1 MDIADAVA
9 DLRAEAESLMTDMCV
24 VTRNGSPGGSP
35 TLDPVTGLY
44 PDVTEV
50 TVYVGRCSTRVPGS
64 ATARRPRE
72 SAGDE
77 VTTVKS
83 VFGVPASA
91 ARLLVADRVLFTA
104 STFNPNLPG
113 MRFTVTDL
121 LPGSHQVAQKV
132 SIEAVV
138 G

>member
-1 MDIADAVA
+1 MDIADAVK
-9 DLRAEAESLMTDMCV
+9 DLRVEAESLMTDTCV
-24 VTRNGSPGGSP
+24 VTRNGTPGGSP

-50 TVYVGRCSTRVPGS
+50 TVYTGECSVRVPGS

-77 VTTVKS
+77 VTMVKA
-83 VFGVPASA
+83 VFAVPATA
-91 ARLLVADRVLFTA
+91 ARLLVNDRVLFTA
-104 STFNPNLPG
+104 STFNLNLPG

-121 LPGSHQVAQKV
+121 LPGSH
-132 SIEAVV
+132 
-138 G
+138 